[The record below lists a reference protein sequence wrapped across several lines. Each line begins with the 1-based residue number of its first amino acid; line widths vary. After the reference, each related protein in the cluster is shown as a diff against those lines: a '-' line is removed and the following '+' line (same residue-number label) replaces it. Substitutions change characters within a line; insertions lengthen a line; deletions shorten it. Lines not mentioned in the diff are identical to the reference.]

1 MVRKLDGNIQIG
13 RRLRLRDLDLFS
25 TVVQHGSM
33 AKAALELG
41 ISQPA
46 VSEVIA
52 GLEHSVGVRLL
63 DRSPRGV
70 VPTAYGQAL
79 LKRSLAA
86 FDELRQGIRDI
97 EFLSDPTSGELRIGC
112 SVSLAATILPTVVR
126 RFSIQCSGVVL
137 HVDEVPP
144 PSKEQPV
151 LRSRQYDFI
160 LSRLMEP
167 LSDDP
172 LGDDLN
178 VEFLFDDPLVVAT
191 GTQSRWTRRRKIDLE
206 ELIGERWILTPADSW
221 NHLRMAE
228 AFRARGLEMPK
239 ISLLTRSVLLRARLL
254 ADGGLVTAVA
264 KSIADQ
270 YAMSVLPVDLPV
282 RSWPV
287 VVITLKNRTLS
298 PVAERF
304 LEHLRD
310 LTRSMRTQGKS
321 RREKVGPERV
331 RMKTKSG

>member
-1 MVRKLDGNIQIG
+1 MSLYRHTLLLMARKLDSDGHIG
-13 RRLRLRDLDLFS
+13 RRLRLRDLHLFS
-25 TVVQHGSM
+25 EVVQRGSM
-33 AKAALELG
+33 AKAASHLG

-52 GLEHSVGVRLL
+52 DLEHSVGVRLL
-63 DRSPRGV
+63 DRGPRGIEL
-70 VPTAYGQAL
+70 TAYGRAL

-86 FDELRQGIRDI
+86 FDELKQGVRDI

-112 SVSLAATILPTVVR
+112 SVSLVATILPPVIH
-126 RFSIQCSGVVL
+126 RFSIQYPGVVL

-144 PSKEQPV
+144 PSRDEPV

-178 VEFLFDDPLVVAT
+178 VEFLFDDPLVVAA
-191 GTQSRWTRRRKIDLE
+191 GNQSRWVRRRKIDLK
-206 ELIGERWILTPADSW
+206 ELVDERWILTPADSW
-221 NHLRMAE
+221 NYLRMAE
-228 AFRARGLEMPK
+228 AFRTRGLEMPK
-239 ISLLTRSVLLRARLL
+239 ITLLTRSVLLRARLL

-270 YAMSVLPVDLPV
+270 YGMSVLPVDLPV
-282 RSWPV
+282 QSWPV
-287 VVITLKNRTLS
+287 VVVTLKNRTLS
-298 PVAERF
+298 PVVERF
-304 LEHLRD
+304 LEHLREF
-310 LTRSMRTQGKS
+310 TRSMRTHDAPLK
-321 RREKVGPERV
+321 
-331 RMKTKSG
+331 

>member
-1 MVRKLDGNIQIG
+1 MPRKIDGNRQIG

-25 TVVQHGSM
+25 LVAQRGSM
-33 AKAALELG
+33 AKAASELG

-52 GLEHSVGVRLL
+52 GLEDSVGVRLL
-63 DRSPRGV
+63 DRSARGV
-70 VPTAYGQAL
+70 VPTAYGHAL

-86 FDELRQGIRDI
+86 FDELKQGVRDI
-97 EFLSDPTSGELRIGC
+97 EFLADPTSGELHIGC
-112 SVSLAATILPTVVR
+112 SVSLAATILPRVIK
-126 RFSIQCSGVVL
+126 RFLLQYPGVVL

-144 PSKEQPV
+144 PEKDQPV

-167 LSDDP
+167 LSEDP

-191 GTQSRWTRRRKIDLE
+191 GNRSRWARRRNIDLK
-206 ELIGERWILTPADSW
+206 ELVGERWILTPADSW

-228 AFRARGLEMPK
+228 AFRAAGLEMPK
-239 ISLLTRSVLLRARLL
+239 MNLLTRSVVLRARLL
-254 ADGGLVTAVA
+254 AEGGFVTAVA

-270 YAMSVLPVDLPV
+270 YGMRVLPVGLPV
-282 RSWPV
+282 LPWPV
-287 VVITLKNRTLS
+287 VIVTLKNRTLS
-298 PVAERF
+298 PVVERF
-304 LEHLRD
+304 LGHLRES
-310 LTRSMRTQGKS
+310 TQPMRAQAKPRVLPPA
-321 RREKVGPERV
+321 RRA
-331 RMKTKSG
+331 

>member
-1 MVRKLDGNIQIG
+1 MSLYRHTLLLMARKLDSDRQIG
-13 RRLRLRDLDLFS
+13 RRLRLRDLHLFS
-25 TVVQHGSM
+25 EVVQHGSM
-33 AKAALELG
+33 AKAASHLG

-52 GLEHSVGVRLL
+52 DLERSVGVRLL

-70 VPTAYGQAL
+70 EPTAYGQAL

-86 FDELRQGIRDI
+86 FDELKQGVRDI

-112 SVSLAATILPTVVR
+112 SVSLAATILPPVIR
-126 RFSIQCSGVVL
+126 RFSMQYPGAVL

-144 PSKEQPV
+144 PSREQPV

-178 VEFLFDDPLVVAT
+178 VEFLFDDPLVVAA
-191 GTQSRWTRRRKIDLE
+191 GNQSRWARRRKIDLK
-206 ELIGERWILTPADSW
+206 ELVDERWILTPADSW

-270 YAMSVLPVDLPV
+270 YGMSVLPVDLPV

-287 VVITLKNRTLS
+287 VAVTLKNRTLS
-298 PVAERF
+298 PVVERF
-304 LEHLRD
+304 LEHLREF
-310 LTRSMRTQGKS
+310 TRSMLTH
-321 RREKVGPERV
+321 ER
-331 RMKTKSG
+331 